1 MPRDRYW
8 QLTADD
14 ISKMNYDSNKVLNWD
29 MKCVREP
36 EESAQFIG
44 VFLYRNGTP
53 IGYDIVKGI
62 VYYHNSIPRE
72 ELPKITKFLKSKFGG
87 SQKEKGERIFLEG
100 SKEIY
105 SGKEL
110 GDLAKQME
118 ENFNTKATITIEFNG
133 LTDDEKSSLPG
144 AKLLPLPTK

>member
-1 MPRDRYW
+1 MHRDRYW

-62 VYYHNSIPRE
+62 VYYNNSIPRE
-72 ELPKITKFLKSKFGG
+72 ELKKITKFLKSKFGG

-110 GDLAKQME
+110 GELAKQME
-118 ENFNTKATITIEFNG
+118 ENFNTKATITIEFND
-133 LTDDEKSSLPG
+133 LTNEEKSKLPE
-144 AKLLPLPTK
+144 AKLLPLPT

>member
-1 MPRDRYW
+1 MSRDRYW
-8 QLTADD
+8 QLTSDD
-14 ISKMNYDSNKVLNWD
+14 ISKMEYDSNKVLNWD
-29 MKCVREP
+29 IKCIREP

-87 SQKEKGERIFLEG
+87 NQKEKGERIFLEG

-105 SGKEL
+105 SGKEV
-110 GDLAKQME
+110 GELAKQME
-118 ENFNTKATITIEFNG
+118 ENFNTKATITIEFND
-133 LTDDEKSSLPG
+133 LTDEEKNDLPG

>member
-8 QLTADD
+8 QLTAED
-14 ISKMNYDSNKVLNWD
+14 ISKMEYDSNKVLNWD
-29 MKCVREP
+29 IKCIREP
-36 EESAQFIG
+36 EEKAQFIG

-53 IGYDIVKGI
+53 IGYDTVQGI
-62 VYYHNSIPRE
+62 VYYHNYITRE

-87 SQKEKGERIFLEG
+87 TQKEKGERIFLEG

-118 ENFNTKATITIEFNG
+118 ENFNTKATITIEFND
-133 LTDDEKSSLPG
+133 LTDEEKNNLPG
-144 AKLLPLPTK
+144 AKLLPLPT

>member
-1 MPRDRYW
+1 MSRDRYW
-8 QLTADD
+8 QLTSDD
-14 ISKMNYDSNKVLNWD
+14 ISKMEYDSNKVLNWD
-29 MKCVREP
+29 IKCIRKP

-87 SQKEKGERIFLEG
+87 SQKEKGERVFLEG

-105 SGKEL
+105 SGKEV
-110 GDLAKQME
+110 GELAKQME
-118 ENFNTKATITIEFNG
+118 ENFNTKATITIEFND
-133 LTDDEKSSLPG
+133 LTDEEKSKLPG

>member
-8 QLTADD
+8 QLTAED
-14 ISKMNYDSNKVLNWD
+14 ISKMEYDSNKVLNWD
-29 MKCVREP
+29 IKCIREP
-36 EESAQFIG
+36 EEKAQFIG

-53 IGYDIVKGI
+53 IGYDTVRGI
-62 VYYHNSIPRE
+62 VYYHNYIPRE

-87 SQKEKGERIFLEG
+87 NEKEKGERIFLEG

-118 ENFNTKATITIEFNG
+118 ENFNTKATLTIEFND
-133 LTDDEKSSLPG
+133 LTDEEKSKLPE
-144 AKLLPLPTK
+144 AKLLPLPT

>member
-14 ISKMNYDSNKVLNWD
+14 VSKMKYDSNKVLNWD

-105 SGKEL
+105 SGKEV
-110 GDLAKQME
+110 GELAKQME
-118 ENFNTKATITIEFNG
+118 ENFNTKATITIEFND
-133 LTDDEKSSLPG
+133 LTDEEKSDLPG

>member
-8 QLTADD
+8 QLTAED
-14 ISKMNYDSNKVLNWD
+14 ISKMEYDSNKVLNWD
-29 MKCVREP
+29 IKCVREP

-44 VFLYRNGTP
+44 VFLYRHGTP
-53 IGYDIVKGI
+53 IGYETAKGI
-62 VYYHNSIPRE
+62 VYYHNYIPRE

-87 SQKEKGERIFLEG
+87 TQKEKGERIFLEG

-110 GDLAKQME
+110 GDPAKQME
-118 ENFNTKATITIEFNG
+118 ENFNTKATITIEFND
-133 LTDDEKSSLPG
+133 LTDGEKSNLPG

>member
-8 QLTADD
+8 QLTAED
-14 ISKMNYDSNKVLNWD
+14 ISKMEYDSNKVLNWD
-29 MKCVREP
+29 IKCIREP
-36 EESAQFIG
+36 EEKAQFIG

-53 IGYDIVKGI
+53 IGYDTVQGI
-62 VYYHNSIPRE
+62 VYYHNYITRE

-87 SQKEKGERIFLEG
+87 TQKEKGERIFLEG

-118 ENFNTKATITIEFNG
+118 ENFNTKATITIEFND
-133 LTDDEKSSLPG
+133 LTDEEKNDLPG

>member
-14 ISKMNYDSNKVLNWD
+14 ISKMEYDSNKVLNWD
-29 MKCVREP
+29 IKCIRES

-44 VFLYRNGTP
+44 VFLYRDGTP
-53 IGYDIVKGI
+53 IGYETVKGI
-62 VYYHNSIPRE
+62 VYYHNYILRE
-72 ELPKITKFLKSKFGG
+72 ELPKITKFLKSKFCGN
-87 SQKEKGERIFLEG
+87 QKEKGERIFLEG

-110 GDLAKQME
+110 GELAKQME
-118 ENFNTKATITIEFNG
+118 ENFNTKATITIEFND
-133 LTDDEKSSLPG
+133 LTDEEKSELPG